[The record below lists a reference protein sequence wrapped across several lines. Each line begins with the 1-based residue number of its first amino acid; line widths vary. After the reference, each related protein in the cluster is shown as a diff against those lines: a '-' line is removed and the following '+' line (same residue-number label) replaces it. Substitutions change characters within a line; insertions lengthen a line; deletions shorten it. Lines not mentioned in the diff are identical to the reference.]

1 MRVVRDLDGDEIAFP
16 RLLARD
22 LVREAPTFRGAP
34 NPETGETLIY
44 GPGPDFVTGW
54 GSVEPGRVVDLLR
67 AQREEADVFREEEI
81 SGGEWHSWRIPVDG
95 SLSEAALR
103 VTVAWDDV
111 PGPVMSS
118 DFEPKLVNDLDIVLI
133 SPSGEAYGP
142 WILDPLPIDEAT
154 YFEGL
159 DPITTADLRPARR
172 CTASAW
178 WEGEDTLG
186 CEDHLNNVEQ
196 VLVDRPET
204 GWWTLHVRAHQI
216 PEGTQFY
223 SLVMTQE
230 CSDNPSD

>member
-1 MRVVRDLDGDEIAFP
+1 MSAPAVAGVMALMAEEFRDGLGYDLEAAPP
-16 RLLARD
+16 RPSSFKAMLIHTARE

-67 AQREEADVFREEEI
+67 AQREAAAVVRAEEI

-142 WILDPLPIDEAT
+142 WILDPEI
-154 YFEGL
+154 
-159 DPITTADLRPARR
+159 AR
-172 CTASAW
+172 
-178 WEGEDTLG
+178 
-186 CEDHLNNVEQ
+186 
-196 VLVDRPET
+196 
-204 GWWTLHVRAHQI
+204 
-216 PEGTQFY
+216 
-223 SLVMTQE
+223 
-230 CSDNPSD
+230 